1 MAKLAVTIF
10 LLAGL
15 LPTVLDSKLANK
27 TIRSRSKRQL
37 NPLIPNSIAH
47 YPGISQPPI
56 DKCPR
61 NEVLFGDGNCYQ
73 LLTQGPC
80 AIHEYLVLNPSNN
93 GPYCVERLCFPDR
106 IFVFSDQLCHDPRT
120 TTVCPP
126 GRELYETMYGT
137 PICQCPDGTYEGDDD
152 LDDDVCEPLLG
163 QTPSCPPG
171 QIFWFKDFSLPP
183 ECLPDPCGGDNLN
196 RGPNDQPFVPFS
208 DGRCFQLGT
217 MPNVCPAQTW
227 YSIAL
232 ERLQG
237 VCSTLEEAG
246 YQVFDPDTLNRLIE
260 IYGPP
265 IARDSTAPIPASPG
279 RTPSVGGTVTT
290 GGLGVGTSPGGSFN
304 NVINGGLTAG
314 GIIDNNQR
322 PGAIRPGSPVA
333 LGGRP
338 ALLSTSG
345 NQGLLTQGVSSQ
357 AGIQGQKF
365 HSGNQGA
372 VSPGVITGSSVT
384 SGQGI
389 GSGLGISQGISSIP
403 AQKFVTG
410 SPGTFGEGVGPGSK
424 VPFNQLGSPSGVS
437 GPVPG
442 ISGRPGLQTHRF
454 VTGSQGTFGQGVGI
468 GSQATFS
475 QGLHGQGTFSG
486 SSAGHGSFDR
496 GSVSQGTG
504 ILGIHRG
511 TDTEI
516 NLQRGYSTPGFSPR
530 PTHPFREVA
539 GTMKTY
545 PGSSPSLA
553 INQGQASA
561 LIISDQSFERPGM
574 YGDDDVSDIHTENF
588 DISSIV
594 GDVRDLD
601 IQKAQLIA
609 NIDTSSHARP
619 RELGGPVG
627 DLSLLQA
634 PRDHKLHG
642 FFNSVREL
650 VHHGPHNRSRRAPQP
665 HAAPGN
671 VFETRLVGC
680 RAGAARDVN
689 AKCRDTILPART
701 PASRPSRAAP
711 PVPPRQG
718 CPNGEAFN
726 IQRMCEASGNAV
738 NSVNAFN
745 LGK

>member
-1 MAKLAVTIF
+1 M
-10 LLAGL
+10 
-15 LPTVLDSKLANK
+15 
-27 TIRSRSKRQL
+27 
-37 NPLIPNSIAH
+37 
-47 YPGISQPPI
+47 
-56 DKCPR
+56 
-61 NEVLFGDGNCYQ
+61 
-73 LLTQGPC
+73 
-80 AIHEYLVLNPSNN
+80 
-93 GPYCVERLCFPDR
+93 
-106 IFVFSDQLCHDPRT
+106 
-120 TTVCPP
+120 CPP
-126 GRELYETMYGT
+126 GRELFETMYGT

-196 RGPNDQPFVPFS
+196 RGPNDQPFVPFA

-217 MPNVCPAQTW
+217 MPSVCPAQTW

-246 YQVFDPDTLNRLIE
+246 YQVFDPETLNRLIE

-265 IARDSTAPIPASPG
+265 IARDSTAPIPVSAG
-279 RTPSVGGTVTT
+279 RTPSVSGTVTA
-290 GGLGVGTSPGGSFN
+290 GGLGAGTSPGGSFN
-304 NVINGGLTAG
+304 NVINGGLAAG
-314 GIIDNNQR
+314 GITNNIQR
-322 PGAIRPGSPVA
+322 PGAIRPGSPAA
-333 LGGRP
+333 LGIPSNVVAAGERP
-338 ALLSTSG
+338 AILPTSG
-345 NQGLLTQGVSSQ
+345 NQGLLT
-357 AGIQGQKF
+357 
-365 HSGNQGA
+365 QGA
-372 VSPGVITGSSVT
+372 VSPGVITGSSVA

-389 GSGLGISQGISSIP
+389 GSAIGISQGISSRP
-403 AQKFVTG
+403 TQKFATG
-410 SPGTFGEGVGPGSK
+410 SQGSFGAGVGLGSNI
-424 VPFNQLGSPSGVS
+424 PFNQIGSPSGVS

-442 ISGRPGLQTHRF
+442 ISRRPGLQAHRF
-454 VTGSQGTFGQGVGI
+454 EPGSQGTFVPGVGT
-468 GSQATFS
+468 GTQTTFS

-486 SSAGHGSFDR
+486 SSSVHGSFDR
-496 GSVSQGTG
+496 GSVTQGTG
-504 ILGIHRG
+504 IHRG
-511 TDTEI
+511 SDTAI

-530 PTHPFREVA
+530 PTNPFGGVA

-545 PGSSPSLA
+545 PASSPSLA

-561 LIISDQSFERPGM
+561 SIFSDQSFERPGM
-574 YGDDDVSDIHTENF
+574 YGEDDVSDISTRNF

-609 NIDTSSHARP
+609 NIDTSSHSRS

-627 DLSLLQA
+627 DVSLLQA

-650 VHHGPHNRSRRAPQP
+650 VHHGPHNRSRRSPQP

-726 IQRMCEASGNAV
+726 IQRMCESSGNAV
-738 NSVNAFN
+738 DSVNAFN